1 MTLHEMAFAITL
13 LIILSVVSYP
23 TFDKANEVNRTT
35 TYNIY
40 KEVNER
46 ARIKSITN
54 VGTYTVVVVKDN
66 ILIKDTT
73 KNEDGITCKDRITYE
88 DCNIIDSEKINSTIL
103 SKIDGIDIIR
113 TYKNGKEIEEE
124 VP

>member
-23 TFDKANEVNRTT
+23 TFDKANDVNRTT

-46 ARIKSITN
+46 ARIKSMTN
-54 VGTYTVVVVKDN
+54 VCTYSVEVARDN
-66 ILIKDTT
+66 ILIKD
-73 KNEDGITCKDRITYE
+73 KDG
-88 DCNIIDSEKINSTIL
+88 NIIDSEKINNTIL
-103 SKIDGIDIIR
+103 SKIDGVDINR
-113 TYKNGKEIEEE
+113 TYKNGEEI
-124 VP
+124 P

>member
-46 ARIKSITN
+46 ARIKSMTN
-54 VGTYTVVVVKDN
+54 VGIYKVEVVKDN
-66 ILIKDTT
+66 ILIIAIKD
-73 KNEDGITCKDRITYE
+73 KD
-88 DCNIIDSEKINSTIL
+88 DNIFDSNNIL
-103 SKIDGIDIIR
+103 DDL
-113 TYKNGKEIEEE
+113 NQCL
-124 VP
+124 

>member
-54 VGTYTVVVVKDN
+54 VGIYKVEVAKDN
-66 ILIKDTT
+66 ILIKD
-73 KNEDGITCKDRITYE
+73 KDG
-88 DCNIIDSEKINSTIL
+88 NIIDSEKINNTIL
-103 SKIDGIDIIR
+103 SKIDGIDINR
-113 TYKNGKEIEEE
+113 TYKNGKEI
-124 VP
+124 P

>member
-46 ARIKSITN
+46 AKIKSITN
-54 VGTYTVVVVKDN
+54 VGIYKVEVARDN
-66 ILIKDTT
+66 IIIKD
-73 KNEDGITCKDRITYE
+73 KDG
-88 DCNIIDSEKINSTIL
+88 NIIDSEKINNTIL
-103 SKIDGIDIIR
+103 SKIDGIDINR
-113 TYKNGKEIEEE
+113 TYKNGKE

>member
-23 TFDKANEVNRTT
+23 TFDKANEVNSTT

-46 ARIKSITN
+46 ARIKSMTN
-54 VGTYTVVVVKDN
+54 VGIYKVEVVKDN
-66 ILIKDTT
+66 ILIIIKD
-73 KNEDGITCKDRITYE
+73 KDG
-88 DCNIIDSEKINSTIL
+88 NIIDSEKINNTIL
-103 SKIDGIDIIR
+103 SKIDGVDINR
-113 TYKNGKEIEEE
+113 TYKNGEEI
-124 VP
+124 P

>member
-35 TYNIY
+35 TYDIY

-54 VGTYTVVVVKDN
+54 VGNYSVEVTRDN
-66 ILIKDTT
+66 ILIKD
-73 KNEDGITCKDRITYE
+73 KDN
-88 DCNIIDSEKINSTIL
+88 NIIDSEKINNTIL
-103 SKIDGIDIIR
+103 SKIDGIDINR
-113 TYKNGKEIEEE
+113 TYKNGKEA
-124 VP
+124 P

>member
-46 ARIKSITN
+46 AKIKSITN
-54 VGTYTVVVVKDN
+54 VGIYKVEVVKDN
-66 ILIKDTT
+66 IIIKD
-73 KNEDGITCKDRITYE
+73 KDG
-88 DCNIIDSEKINSTIL
+88 NIIDSEKINNTIL
-103 SKIDGIDIIR
+103 SKINGIDNKR
-113 TYKNGKEIEEE
+113 FYKNGEE

>member
-54 VGTYTVVVVKDN
+54 VGIYKVEVVKDN
-66 ILIKDTT
+66 IIIKD
-73 KNEDGITCKDRITYE
+73 KDG
-88 DCNIIDSEKINSTIL
+88 NIIDSEKINNTIL
-103 SKIDGIDIIR
+103 SKIDGIDINR
-113 TYKNGKEIEEE
+113 TYKNGKE

>member
-54 VGTYTVVVVKDN
+54 VGTYTAVVVKDN

-88 DCNIIDSEKINSTIL
+88 DCNTIDSEKINSTIL

>member
-23 TFDKANEVNRTT
+23 TFDKANDVNRTT

-54 VGTYTVVVVKDN
+54 VGTYSVEVARDN
-66 ILIKDTT
+66 ILIKD
-73 KNEDGITCKDRITYE
+73 KDG
-88 DCNIIDSEKINSTIL
+88 NIIDSEKINNTIL
-103 SKIDGIDIIR
+103 SKIDGVDINR
-113 TYKNGKEIEEE
+113 TYKNGEEI
-124 VP
+124 P

>member
-46 ARIKSITN
+46 ARIKSMTN
-54 VGTYTVVVVKDN
+54 VGIYSVEVARDN
-66 ILIKDTT
+66 IIIKD
-73 KNEDGITCKDRITYE
+73 KDG
-88 DCNIIDSEKINSTIL
+88 NIIDSEKINNTIL

>member
-46 ARIKSITN
+46 ARIKSMTN
-54 VGTYTVVVVKDN
+54 VGIYKVEVVKDN
-66 ILIKDTT
+66 ILIIIKD
-73 KNEDGITCKDRITYE
+73 KDGNIFDSN
-88 DCNIIDSEKINSTIL
+88 NIIDSEKINNTIL
-103 SKIDGIDIIR
+103 SKIDGIDINR
-113 TYKNGKEIEEE
+113 TYKNGKEI
-124 VP
+124 P